1 MLQEVFKRYE
11 KKYLLTEDGFRR
23 LMLTV
28 GGSFQPDQYEQYQI
42 SNIYFDTPDCG
53 LIRRSLEKPVYKEKL
68 RLRAYGTGIGQDS
81 QVFPELKKKYD
92 QVVYK
97 RRIQMSLREA
107 RDCFY
112 LGKETGRR
120 DQIFQ
125 ELDYVMKRYGLAPM
139 AYIAYER
146 QAYTCC
152 LDREIRL
159 TFDWNLLGRSW
170 DLDLSS
176 GVWGDRIL
184 EKGLVL
190 MELKTAGAVPLWL
203 SHVFSKM
210 EIFPVSFSK
219 YGTYYQRYMIPETV
233 SVKAAAREGGRR
245 CA

>member
-11 KKYLLTEDGFRR
+11 TKYLLTEDMFRR
-23 LMLTV
+23 LMLAA

-42 SNIYFDTPDCG
+42 SNIYFDTPDCQ

-68 RLRAYGTGIGQDS
+68 RLRAYGTGIDQDS

-92 QVVYK
+92 RVVYK

-112 LGKETGRR
+112 MGKETGRR

-125 ELDYVMKRYGLAPM
+125 ELDYVMKRYGLVPM
-139 AYIAYER
+139 ACITYER

-152 LDREIRL
+152 LDRRIRL

-170 DLDLSS
+170 DLDLGS
-176 GVWGDRIL
+176 GVFGDRIL
-184 EKGLVL
+184 EKGMVL

-203 SHVFSKM
+203 SHIFSRL
-210 EIFPVSFSK
+210 EIFPASFSK
-219 YGTYYQRYMIPETV
+219 YGTYYQNYLIPEMASEKTA
-233 SVKAAAREGGRR
+233 VKEGGRR